1 MRTPCRE
8 LKKEITMNNI
18 PPKGF
23 FMRKHRSGIAP
34 KLRKLNIGDFVEMPH
49 KQAQSSYNSA
59 NQIGIKIIT
68 RRIDKDT
75 TRVYR
80 VE

>member
-1 MRTPCRE
+1 
-8 LKKEITMNNI
+8 MNNI

-34 KLRKLNIGDFVEMPH
+34 KLRRLNIGDFVEMTH
-49 KQAQSSYNSA
+49 KHAQSSYNSA
-59 NQIGIKIIT
+59 NQIGIKVIT
-68 RRIDKDT
+68 RRIDKET